1 MSIKKILIT
10 GGSGFIGTNLVKF
23 LISKN
28 IEIHNIDK
36 ISYCSVPYKFTNFP
50 KKKYFFYKTNLS
62 KINEI
67 EKILLK
73 VKPEII
79 INLAADSHVDRSI
92 DSPVRFIK
100 NNIISCLN
108 FLETLKK
115 NIKKIKLKK
124 FIHISTDEVFGGDN
138 KLPSKENDKYETNS
152 PYSASK
158 ASCDSLC
165 RAFNKTYK
173 IPIIILHCCNNFG
186 PFQFTEKFIP
196 TIISKFINKEAIPLY
211 GSGKNIRE
219 WIYVE
224 DFCSAIFK
232 IIKKG
237 KIGEKYNIG
246 SNQRISN
253 IKILRTI
260 VNIIPKYFNTN
271 YKAVIKKVVDRP
283 GHDFIYQI
291 NSDKIRKKF
300 YWKNK
305 YNLKE
310 GLKKTIIW
318 YLQNKSWLNHCKK
331 IYKGNRQGLLKN
343 D

>member
-36 ISYCSVPYKFTNFP
+36 ISYCSIPGKFTNFS
-50 KKKYFFYKTNLS
+50 KKKYFFYKVDLL

-92 DSPVRFIK
+92 DAPGKFIK

-108 FLETLKK
+108 LLECIKK
-115 NIKKIKLKK
+115 NKKKIKLKK
-124 FIHISTDEVFGGDN
+124 FIHMSTDEVFGGDN

-158 ASCDSLC
+158 ASCDALC
-165 RAFNKTYK
+165 RAFYKTYK
-173 IPIIILHCCNNFG
+173 IPIIVLHCCNNYG

-196 TIISKFINKEAIPLY
+196 TVISKYINKEEIPLY

-224 DFCSAIFK
+224 DFCTAIFK
-232 IIKKG
+232 ILNKG
-237 KIGEKYNIG
+237 KISETYNIG
-246 SNQRISN
+246 SNERISN
-253 IKILRTI
+253 INILKII
-260 VNIIPKYFNTN
+260 FK
-271 YKAVIKKVVDRP
+271 
-283 GHDFIYQI
+283 
-291 NSDKIRKKF
+291 
-300 YWKNK
+300 
-305 YNLKE
+305 
-310 GLKKTIIW
+310 
-318 YLQNKSWLNHCKK
+318 
-331 IYKGNRQGLLKN
+331 
-343 D
+343 